1 MLKPW
6 LSKEWCIPPK
16 ANAAFVAQMEDVLDV
31 YPQPLDPKHPQVC
44 FDESS
49 KQQVKEVRTPVPVA
63 PGQPA
68 RYDTEYERN
77 GVSNLF
83 MFFCPLL
90 NWRHVKVTDQR
101 TAVDWAE
108 CMRELVDVHFPAA
121 ERITVVLDNL
131 NTHTPAA
138 LYAAFA
144 PAEAKRI
151 WDKLEFHYTP
161 KHGSWLNMAEI
172 ELSVLSRQCL
182 ERRIP
187 DQATLITE
195 VAAWEADRNARQATV
210 HWRFTTADARIK
222 LKHLYPVIEPIT
234 S

>member
-1 MLKPW
+1 LN
-6 LSKEWCIPPK
+6 KEWCIPPK

-31 YPQPLDPKHPQVC
+31 YTRPLDRRHPQVC
-44 FDESS
+44 LDESS

-63 PGQPA
+63 PGEPA
-68 RYDTEYERN
+68 RSDTEYERN

-83 MFFCPLL
+83 MFFAPLL
-90 NWRHVKVTDQR
+90 NWRHVKVTDHR
-101 TAVDWAE
+101 TAGDWAE
-108 CMRELVDVHFPAA
+108 CMRELVDVHFPDA
-121 ERITVVLDNL
+121 ERITVVQDNL

-138 LYAAFA
+138 LYATF
-144 PAEAKRI
+144 PPEEAKRI

-172 ELSVLSRQCL
+172 ELSVVSRQCL
-182 ERRIP
+182 DRRIP
-187 DQATLITE
+187 DQPTLITE
-195 VAAWEADRNARQATV
+195 VAAWEAERNAMQATV
-210 HWRFTTADARIK
+210 DWRFTTADARIK

>member
-1 MLKPW
+1 LN
-6 LSKEWCIPPK
+6 KEWCIPPK

-31 YPQPLDPKHPQVC
+31 YVRPLDPKRPQVC

-49 KQQVKEVRTPVPVA
+49 KQHLKEVRTPLPGE

-83 MFFCPLL
+83 MFFSPLL
-90 NWRHVKVTDQR
+90 NWRHVKVTNHR
-101 TAVDWAE
+101 KACDWAE
-108 CMRELVDVHFPAA
+108 CMRELVDVHFPGA

-138 LYAAFA
+138 LYAAFE

-182 ERRIP
+182 DRRIP
-187 DQATLITE
+187 DQETLKTE
-195 VAAWEADRNARQATV
+195 VAAWETERNTSGATV
-210 HWRFTTADARIK
+210 MWRFTTADARIK
-222 LKHLYPVIEPIT
+222 LKHLYPSIEPIK
-234 S
+234 

>member
-1 MLKPW
+1 MN
-6 LSKEWCIPPK
+6 KEWCIPPK

-31 YPQPLDPKHPQVC
+31 YVRPLDPKRPQVC

-49 KQQVKEVRTPVPVA
+49 KQHLKEVRTPLPGE

-83 MFFCPLL
+83 MFFSPLL
-90 NWRHVKVTDQR
+90 NWRHVKVTNHR
-101 TAVDWAE
+101 KACDWAE
-108 CMRELVDVHFPAA
+108 CMRELVDVHFPGA

-138 LYAAFA
+138 LYAAFE

-182 ERRIP
+182 DRRIP
-187 DQATLITE
+187 DQETLKTE
-195 VAAWEADRNARQATV
+195 VAAWETERNTSGATV
-210 HWRFTTADARIK
+210 MWRFTTADARIK
-222 LKHLYPVIEPIT
+222 LKHLYPSIEPIK
-234 S
+234 

>member
-1 MLKPW
+1 
-6 LSKEWCIPPK
+6 
-16 ANAAFVAQMEDVLDV
+16 VLDV
-31 YPQPLDPKHPQVC
+31 YTRPLDPKHPQVC

-49 KQQVKEVRTPVPVA
+49 KQQVKEVRTPLPGA

-101 TAVDWAE
+101 TAVDWAQ
-108 CMRELVDVHFPAA
+108 CMRELVDVHFPEA

-138 LYAAFA
+138 LYTAFA
-144 PAEAKRI
+144 PEEAKRI

-182 ERRIP
+182 ERRIA
-187 DQATLITE
+187 DQATLIRE
-195 VAAWEADRNARQATV
+195 VAAWEAERNAMRATV

>member
-1 MLKPW
+1 LT
-6 LSKEWCIPPK
+6 KEWCIPPK
-16 ANAAFVAQMEDVLDV
+16 ANPAFVAQMEDVLDV
-31 YPQPLDPKHPQVC
+31 YCRPLDPKRPQVC

-49 KQQVKEVRTPVPVA
+49 KQQVKEVRTPLPVA
-63 PGQPA
+63 PGEPA

-90 NWRHVKVTDQR
+90 NWRHVKVTDRR
-101 TAVDWAE
+101 TAADWAE
-108 CMRELVDVHFPAA
+108 CMRELVDVHFPDA
-121 ERITVVLDNL
+121 ERITVVQDNL

-138 LYAAFA
+138 LYATFE
-144 PAEAKRI
+144 PTEAKRI

-182 ERRIP
+182 DRRIP
-187 DQATLITE
+187 DQASLSRE
-195 VAAWEADRNARQATV
+195 VAAWEAERNAMHATV
-210 HWRFTTADARIK
+210 KWRFTTDARIK
-222 LKHLYPVIEPIT
+222 RKHLYPVIEPIT

>member
-1 MLKPW
+1 
-6 LSKEWCIPPK
+6 
-16 ANAAFVAQMEDVLDV
+16 MEDVLDV
-31 YPQPLDPKHPQVC
+31 YVRPLDPKHPQVC

-49 KQQVKEVRTPVPVA
+49 KQQVKEVRTPLPVA

-83 MFFCPLL
+83 MFFAPLL
-90 NWRHVKVTDQR
+90 NWRHVKVTDRR
-101 TAVDWAE
+101 TAVDWAQ
-108 CMRELVDVHFPAA
+108 CMRDLVDVHFPEA
-121 ERITVVLDNL
+121 ERITVVQDNL

-138 LYAAFA
+138 LYAAFE

-151 WDKLEFHYTP
+151 WDKLEFHHTP

-182 ERRIP
+182 DRRIP
-187 DQATLITE
+187 DQPTLSTE
-195 VAAWEADRNARQATV
+195 VAAWEGDRNAMRATV
-210 HWRFTTADARIK
+210 DWRFTTADARIK
-222 LKHLYPVIEPIT
+222 LKHLYPVIETIT

>member
-1 MLKPW
+1 MNQ
-6 LSKEWCIPPK
+6 EWCIPPK
-16 ANAAFVAQMEDVLDV
+16 ANAAFVAQMEAVLAV
-31 YPQPLDPKHPQVC
+31 YCRPVDPKRPQVC
-44 FDESS
+44 FDERS
-49 KQQVKEVRTPVPVA
+49 KQQVKEVRTPLLVA
-63 PGQPA
+63 PGQAA

-83 MFFCPLL
+83 MFFAPLV
-90 NWRHVKVTDQR
+90 NWRHVKVTDHR
-101 TAVDWAE
+101 TAIDWAP
-108 CMRELVDVHFPAA
+108 CMRELVDVHFPEA

-138 LYAAFA
+138 LYTTFE

-182 ERRIP
+182 AGRIP
-187 DQATLITE
+187 DQASLIAE
-195 VAAWEADRNARQATV
+195 VAAWEAERNGSGATV
-210 HWRFTTADARIK
+210 TWRFTTADARIK
-222 LKHLYPVIEPIT
+222 LQHLYPSLEPVK
-234 S
+234 

>member
-1 MLKPW
+1 
-6 LSKEWCIPPK
+6 
-16 ANAAFVAQMEDVLDV
+16 MEDVLDV
-31 YPQPLDPKHPQVC
+31 YVRLLDPKRPQVC

-49 KQQVKEVRTPVPVA
+49 KQQVKEVRTPLPSA
-63 PGQPA
+63 PGHPA

-90 NWRHVKVTDQR
+90 NWRHVKVTDRR
-101 TAVDWAE
+101 TSRDWAA
-108 CMRELVDVHFPAA
+108 CMRELVDVHFPDA
-121 ERITVVLDNL
+121 ERITVVQDNL

-138 LYAAFA
+138 LYAAFE

-182 ERRIP
+182 DRRIP
-187 DQATLITE
+187 DQEALRRE
-195 VAAWEADRNARQATV
+195 VAAWETERNTSGATV
-210 HWRFTTADARIK
+210 NWRFTTADARIK
-222 LKHLYPVIEPIT
+222 LKHLYPSIEPIN

>member
-1 MLKPW
+1 
-6 LSKEWCIPPK
+6 
-16 ANAAFVAQMEDVLDV
+16 MEDVLDV
-31 YPQPLDPKHPQVC
+31 YSRPFDPKRPLVC

-49 KQQVKEVRTPVPVA
+49 KQQVIEILTPLPPE
-63 PGQPA
+63 PGQVQ

-83 MFFCPLL
+83 MMFAPLH

-101 TAVDWAE
+101 RACDYAY
-108 CMRELVDVHFPAA
+108 CMRDLVDIHFPEAD
-121 ERITVVLDNL
+121 VVVVVHDNL

-138 LYAAFA
+138 LYATFPA
-144 PAEAKRI
+144 AEAKRI
-151 WDKLEFHYTP
+151 WDRLELHYTP

-182 ERRIP
+182 DRRIP
-187 DQATLITE
+187 DQESLSAE
-195 VAAWEADRNARQATV
+195 VAAWEVRRNESGATV
-210 HWRFTTADARIK
+210 HWHFTTADARIK
-222 LKHLYPVIEPIT
+222 LHKLYPSIEPIR

>member
-1 MLKPW
+1 LNQ
-6 LSKEWCIPPK
+6 EWCIPPK
-16 ANAAFVAQMEDVLDV
+16 ANPAFVAQMEDVLDV
-31 YPQPLDPKHPQVC
+31 YTRPLDPKHPQVC

-49 KQQVKEVRTPVPVA
+49 KQQVKEVRTPLPVA

-83 MFFCPLL
+83 MFFAPLL

-101 TAVDWAE
+101 TAIDWAH
-108 CMRELVDVHFPAA
+108 CMRELVDVHFPEA

-138 LYAAFA
+138 LYAAFE

-182 ERRIP
+182 DQRIP
-187 DQATLITE
+187 DQPALITE
-195 VAAWEADRNARQATV
+195 VAAWEAERNAMRATV
-210 HWRFTTADARIK
+210 HWRFTTAEARIK